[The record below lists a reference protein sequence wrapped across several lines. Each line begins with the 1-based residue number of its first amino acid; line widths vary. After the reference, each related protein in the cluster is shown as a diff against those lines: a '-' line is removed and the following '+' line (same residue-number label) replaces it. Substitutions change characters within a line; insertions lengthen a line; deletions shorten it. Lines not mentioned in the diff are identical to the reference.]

1 MIVIGTRGSKL
12 ALWQANHIRDQ
23 LQTYFP
29 DLEVHIQIIKTTGDR
44 LQAAVAADVSSHVST
59 GISAKGAFSKEIDQA
74 QLEAKIDVAVHSLK
88 DLPTD
93 LPVGLTLGAIP
104 IREDARDM
112 LISKNSTKL
121 ADLQSGKKVGTRS
134 LRRQT
139 QLHYHRPDLKV
150 VDLRGNV
157 DTRIRKLHETDL
169 SAIILAA
176 AGLNRLFGSP
186 PTLPHLELTPI
197 PIDQM
202 VPAVGQGALAV
213 VARTD
218 DVQTLDLLKRI
229 DHPISRAEVVAERS
243 ALSTMATNE
252 TGLGAGCQI
261 PIGIYAKYT
270 LVRLQMVGV
279 IFSEKGLNRVRVE
292 GSIDDP
298 ISIGQQMGQQLLT
311 GAFN

>member
-12 ALWQANHIRDQ
+12 ALWQANYIRGQ
-23 LQTYFP
+23 LQTHFP
-29 DLEVHIQIIKTTGDR
+29 DLEVHIEIIKTTGDR
-44 LQAAVAADVSSHVST
+44 LQAVATADVSSYASAVAT
-59 GISAKGAFSKEIDQA
+59 AKGAFSKEVDQA

-88 DLPTD
+88 DLSTD

-112 LISKNSTKL
+112 LISKNSSEL
-121 ADLQSGKKVGTRS
+121 ADLRSGEKVGTRS

-139 QLHYHRPDLKV
+139 QLHYHRPDLEV
-150 VDLRGNV
+150 VGLRGNV

-169 SAIILAA
+169 SAIILAT

-186 PTLPHLELTPI
+186 PTLPDLELTPI
-197 PIDQM
+197 PTDQM

-213 VARTD
+213 VTRTD

-229 DHPISRAEVVAERS
+229 DHPISRAEVVAERA
-243 ALSTMATNE
+243 ALSTMATE
-252 TGLGAGCQI
+252 TELGAGCQI

-270 LVRLQMVGV
+270 PTRLQMVGV
-279 IFSEKGLNRVRVE
+279 ICSERGLKRVSVE

-311 GAFN
+311 FN

>member
-12 ALWQANHIRDQ
+12 ALWQANHIRGQ
-23 LQTYFP
+23 LQTHFP
-29 DLEVHIQIIKTTGDR
+29 DLEVHIEIIKTTGDR
-44 LQAAVAADVSSHVST
+44 LQAVAAADVSSYASA

-88 DLPTD
+88 DLSTD

-112 LISKNSTKL
+112 LISKNRSEL
-121 ADLQSGKKVGTRS
+121 ADLRSGEKVGTRS

-139 QLHYHRPDLKV
+139 QLHYHRPDLEV
-150 VDLRGNV
+150 VGLRGNV

-169 SAIILAA
+169 SAIILAT

-186 PTLPHLELTPI
+186 PTLPDLELTPI
-197 PIDQM
+197 PTDQM

-213 VARTD
+213 VTRTD
-218 DVQTLDLLKRI
+218 DVHTLDLLKRI
-229 DHPISRAEVVAERS
+229 DDPISRAEVVAERT
-243 ALSTMATNE
+243 ALSTMASE
-252 TGLGAGCQI
+252 TELGAGCQI

-270 LVRLQMVGV
+270 LTTLQMVGV
-279 IFSEKGLNRVRVE
+279 ICSERGLKRVSVE

-311 GAFN
+311 FN

>member
-12 ALWQANHIRDQ
+12 ALWQANHIRGQ
-23 LQTYFP
+23 LQTHFP
-29 DLEVHIQIIKTTGDR
+29 DLEVHIEIIKTTGDR
-44 LQAAVAADVSSHVST
+44 LQAVAAADVSSYASA

-88 DLPTD
+88 DLSTD

-112 LISKNSTKL
+112 LISKNRSEL
-121 ADLQSGKKVGTRS
+121 AGLRSGEKVGTRS

-139 QLHYHRPDLKV
+139 QLHYHRPDLEGV
-150 VDLRGNV
+150 GLRGNV

-169 SAIILAA
+169 SAIILAT

-186 PTLPHLELTPI
+186 PTLPDLELTPI
-197 PIDQM
+197 PTDQM

-213 VARTD
+213 VTRTD
-218 DVQTLDLLKRI
+218 DVHTLDLLKRI
-229 DHPISRAEVVAERS
+229 DHPISRAEVVAERT
-243 ALSTMATNE
+243 ALSTMANE
-252 TGLGAGCQI
+252 TELGAGCQI

-270 LVRLQMVGV
+270 LTTLQMVGV
-279 IFSEKGLNRVRVE
+279 ICSERGLKRVSVE

-311 GAFN
+311 FN

>member
-12 ALWQANHIRDQ
+12 ALWQANYIRDQ

-139 QLHYHRPDLKV
+139 QLHYH
-150 VDLRGNV
+150 G
-157 DTRIRKLHETDL
+157 
-169 SAIILAA
+169 
-176 AGLNRLFGSP
+176 
-186 PTLPHLELTPI
+186 
-197 PIDQM
+197 
-202 VPAVGQGALAV
+202 
-213 VARTD
+213 
-218 DVQTLDLLKRI
+218 
-229 DHPISRAEVVAERS
+229 
-243 ALSTMATNE
+243 
-252 TGLGAGCQI
+252 
-261 PIGIYAKYT
+261 
-270 LVRLQMVGV
+270 
-279 IFSEKGLNRVRVE
+279 
-292 GSIDDP
+292 
-298 ISIGQQMGQQLLT
+298 
-311 GAFN
+311 

>member
-44 LQAAVAADVSSHVST
+44 LQAAVAADISSHAST

-112 LISKNSTKL
+112 LISKNGTGL
-121 ADLQSGKKVGTRS
+121 ADLRSGEKVGTRS

-150 VDLRGNV
+150 VGLRGNV
-157 DTRIRKLHETDL
+157 DTRIRRLHETDL
-169 SAIILAA
+169 SAIVLAT

-197 PIDQM
+197 PVDQM

-229 DHPISRAEVVAERS
+229 DHSISRTEVVAERA
-243 ALSTMATNE
+243 ALSTMANE
-252 TGLGAGCQI
+252 TELGAGCQI

-270 LVRLQMVGV
+270 LARLQMVGV
-279 IFSEKGLNRVRVE
+279 ICSEKGLNRVCVE

-298 ISIGQQMGQQLLT
+298 ISVGRQLGQQLLT
-311 GAFN
+311 GTFN